1 MAASPTQATSP
12 TTHSLRTGLS
22 ADSIDTLPVLSAL
35 LSRLQNPSNTSSTAA
50 SPPAASPSQIAS
62 GSVLTIKDIATA
74 TDELKHKLQKA
85 RVQVKE
91 LPDMQRSV
99 PEQEQEIRELQERI
113 RKQREVLEGLRD
125 VGMLAKREREQ
136 RESDGGADAM
146 EI

>member
-1 MAASPTQATSP
+1 
-12 TTHSLRTGLS
+12 
-22 ADSIDTLPVLSAL
+22 
-35 LSRLQNPSNTSSTAA
+35 
-50 SPPAASPSQIAS
+50 
-62 GSVLTIKDIATA
+62 VLTIKDIPAA